1 MRTHEGTGRAPAIGS
16 LFALILAMTGCTQ
29 APNLTVV
36 EAERAKPV
44 LRFDTFQSAANNG
57 KVLVVGSADGAL
69 VTSTDRGATWRRQQ
83 LPSPASII
91 ALTQCP
97 DGSFAGLDF
106 YRKVWIGDASGEQW
120 ASRDI
125 KTANNVLAL
134 ACDAGNRLW
143 VVGSRTSIQS
153 SADKGASWQVI
164 DLGEDAILTTVQFL
178 DAKRGVI
185 TGEFG
190 ILVTTVD
197 GGATWQQQARIPG
210 DFYPYSAAFTD
221 TRHGWVSGLAGVIL
235 YTGDGGKTWTKQAN
249 QTGAP
254 MYGLVKAGEEIYG
267 LGAGGLMVILR
278 GNEWL
283 RFNHGKAVPAYL
295 VAGVA
300 IDAQSLLVTGAAGVI
315 HVVNAGEGVRRRHP
329 IDERS

>member
-1 MRTHEGTGRAPAIGS
+1 MKTHEATGRVPVIGI
-16 LFALILAMTGCTQ
+16 LFALILAMAGCTQ
-29 APNLTVV
+29 APDLNVV
-36 EAERAKPV
+36 HAERAKPV

-57 KVLVVGSADGAL
+57 KVLVAGSAGGAI
-69 VTSTDRGATWRRQQ
+69 VASADRGGTWTRQQ

-91 ALTQCP
+91 ALTRCP

-106 YRKVWIGDASGEQW
+106 YRKVWIGDASGQKW
-120 ASRDI
+120 QSRDI

-134 ACDAGNRLW
+134 ACDPGNRLW

-153 SADKGASWQVI
+153 SADKGASWRGI

-190 ILVTTVD
+190 ILVTTAD
-197 GGATWQQQARIPG
+197 GGATWQQQAKIPG
-210 DFYPYSAAFTD
+210 DFYPYSAVFTD
-221 TRHGWVSGLAGVIL
+221 TQHGWVSGLAGVFL
-235 YTGDGGKTWTKQAN
+235 YTADGGKTWTKQIN

-254 MYGLVKAGEEIYG
+254 MYALVKVGEELYG
-267 LGAGGLMVILR
+267 LGVGGLMVMLR

-283 RFNHGKAVPAYL
+283 RFNHGKSVPAYL
-295 VAGVA
+295 AAGVA
-300 IDAQSLLVTGAAGVI
+300 VDSQSLLVTGAAGAL
-315 HVVNAGEGVRRRHP
+315 HVVNAAAKVSAVASR
-329 IDERS
+329 